1 MAYVVY
7 VDLSAK
13 TEHWTQGSAV
23 AVTNDLSWVCQ
34 VPGRVKQRARKLL
47 AGRHGVKNVQYRVF
61 AAMIYLALR
70 GRFSAIQQIVID
82 KDYHGAQ
89 AEATIKNL
97 LLAHIRKEL
106 PDAEAGLIRFA
117 NVKGSEAD
125 LLARRVYE
133 GKAKPDR
140 VVSYRELERLFEA

>member
-1 MAYVVY
+1 M
-7 VDLSAK
+7 
-13 TEHWTQGSAV
+13 
-23 AVTNDLSWVCQ
+23 
-34 VPGRVKQRARKLL
+34 
-47 AGRHGVKNVQYRVF
+47 
-61 AAMIYLALR
+61 
-70 GRFSAIQQIVID
+70 ID

-106 PDAEAGLIRFA
+106 SGAEAGLIRFT

-125 LLARRVYE
+125 LLARRVYA

-140 VVSYRELERLFEA
+140 VVSYRELARLFEA